1 MQLSRH
7 SFRHFF
13 VFYLINKIVVV
24 YIASWQEDDD
34 NRLMIDEAETSWEI
48 NKPGV
53 HSTACVDIT
62 LNSLPIA
69 AIIYADEI
77 QQIESQFDMSLHIR

>member
-1 MQLSRH
+1 
-7 SFRHFF
+7 
-13 VFYLINKIVVV
+13 
-24 YIASWQEDDD
+24 
-34 NRLMIDEAETSWEI
+34 MIDEAETSWEI